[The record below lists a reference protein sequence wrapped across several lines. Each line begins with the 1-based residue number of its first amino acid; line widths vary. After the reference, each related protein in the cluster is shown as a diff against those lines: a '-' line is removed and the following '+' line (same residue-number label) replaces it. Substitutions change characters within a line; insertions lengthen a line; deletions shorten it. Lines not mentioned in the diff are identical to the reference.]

1 MNFFPKE
8 NIKTSNV
15 TKNDGSHK
23 TNFNNIFKTKKKA
36 NGKKEK
42 MLASKKAKHKWRRDD
57 VVVLLSIDV
66 VCVPFI
72 TQPCFDEPFAV
83 GAHARS

>member
-1 MNFFPKE
+1 MDLIKRILTIFSRQRKSQWKE
-8 NIKTSNV
+8 RDVVSIKR
-15 TKNDGSHK
+15 
-23 TNFNNIFKTKKKA
+23 
-36 NGKKEK
+36 
-42 MLASKKAKHKWRRDD
+42 AKHKWRRDD